1 MTHTLPPGWE
11 EKTLGEVCEIERG
24 GSPRPIKS
32 YLTTAPTGLNWIKIG
47 DTSPNSKYIYSVK
60 EKIRPEGLAKSR
72 WVQEGDFLLSNSMS
86 FGRPYILKTNG
97 CIHDGW
103 LVLKQY
109 QSNLQ
114 CDFLYYL
121 LSSPFVQKQFQ
132 QSAQGSTV
140 RNLNT
145 QRVAK
150 IIIPI
155 PPLLEQ
161 KRIVGKLN
169 KIFAAIDKAKE
180 NTKKNLEN
188 AVSVFEGY
196 LNKQFKETTKNWIE
210 TTFAEEITIKS
221 GDFLPAKSMNKN
233 GKYEVYGGNGIT
245 GYHNIANYNGENVI
259 IGRVGEKCGNVHY
272 TDKDIWVTDNAFIV
286 MHTEHDFDK
295 KFLCSLLQMAKLR
308 RYAAKSTHPVISGK
322 SLRSVKLCFPISLS
336 EQQEIVK
343 ELERLQ
349 IQTQKLEQIYTKKLV
364 NLEELKQSVLQQAFS
379 GKL

>member
-1 MTHTLPPGWE
+1 MTQTLPKGWE
-11 EKTLGEVCEIERG
+11 EKTLKDVLDKASSNIAANTLKDRDGVY
-24 GSPRPIKS
+24 PIYGASGLVKNIDFYQQES
-32 YLTTAPTGLNWIKIG
+32 GYLAIIKDGAGVGRIYHYPGKTSVLGTLQYLFPKDNIDIRFAFYYLNSI
-47 DTSPNSKYIYSVK
+47 DFLKYYQGAAIPHIYYK
-60 EKIRPEGLAKSR
+60 DYCNEKI
-72 WVQEGDFLLSNSMS
+72 
-86 FGRPYILKTNG
+86 IL
-97 CIHDGW
+97 
-103 LVLKQY
+103 
-109 QSNLQ
+109 
-114 CDFLYYL
+114 
-121 LSSPFVQKQFQ
+121 
-132 QSAQGSTV
+132 
-140 RNLNT
+140 
-145 QRVAK
+145 
-150 IIIPI
+150 
-155 PPLLEQ
+155 PPLPEQ
-161 KRIVGKLN
+161 KRIVEKLD
-169 KIFAAIDKAKE
+169 KIFADIDKAKE